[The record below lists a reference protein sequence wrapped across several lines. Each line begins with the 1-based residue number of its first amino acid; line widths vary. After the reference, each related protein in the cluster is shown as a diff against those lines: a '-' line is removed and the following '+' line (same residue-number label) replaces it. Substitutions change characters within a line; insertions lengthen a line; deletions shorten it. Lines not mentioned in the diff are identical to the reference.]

1 MTLNDESLLRKFEP
15 VVRYTN
21 GEHFFPCEVNEYVR
35 RASLWLY
42 KNNEEDKPIAAPG
55 ELNVQ
60 NLSGFQKANPGGA
73 LYLRF
78 VDEPLNA
85 IQYQRWLERS
95 DLPRF
100 QAYGRLARVGMLSRI
115 IDSFFTMS
123 LLVRGKVPGGTAAA
137 AQMKYEEMQK
147 ENPRRVYYGR
157 VLRVGGYTVLHYI
170 FFFAMNDWRST
181 FYGVNDHEADWEQIF
196 IYLAPDANDELQPQ
210 WVAYASH
217 DFSGDD
223 LRRRWDDPVLVKFG
237 QTHPVVFAGAG
248 SHASYFMQ
256 GEYLRDIQPDALK
269 PVQRGFEEVA
279 RFWRRTLNQGLAP
292 EKQSRAIL
300 GIPFVDY
307 ARGDGKSIGPGQDEE
322 WTPILIGDDTPW
334 VDGYRGLWGLETK
347 DVFGGERAPSGPK
360 YNRNGAVRS
369 SWYDPLGWAGLD
381 KVVPPRDAEKR
392 LETHLIELNNKETTL
407 EQKIED
413 TRERLRALALEVNAQ
428 SHFETSGGHEKGLQ
442 KRVGALENELKELQ
456 LERVQLV
463 ETQRAGKAQL
473 AKIKLGD
480 VGDPRAHLKHVELPA
495 PAPDKQARIAEF
507 WAAMSAG
514 LLLLSLV
521 GLLVFQPVQ
530 WLLGILIVLF
540 LFGGIDAA
548 LRGYLSRYLLNATII
563 LAFLTTLVL
572 LKEFWRLAL
581 IISVA
586 AIVFGMIRA
595 NLGEVRK
602 R

>member
-147 ENPRRVYYGR
+147 ENPCRVYYGR

-223 LRRRWDDPVLVKFG
+223 LRRRWDDPVLVKVG

-292 EKQSRAIL
+292 E
-300 GIPFVDY
+300 
-307 ARGDGKSIGPGQDEE
+307 
-322 WTPILIGDDTPW
+322 
-334 VDGYRGLWGLETK
+334 
-347 DVFGGERAPSGPK
+347 
-360 YNRNGAVRS
+360 
-369 SWYDPLGWAGLD
+369 
-381 KVVPPRDAEKR
+381 
-392 LETHLIELNNKETTL
+392 
-407 EQKIED
+407 
-413 TRERLRALALEVNAQ
+413 
-428 SHFETSGGHEKGLQ
+428 
-442 KRVGALENELKELQ
+442 
-456 LERVQLV
+456 
-463 ETQRAGKAQL
+463 
-473 AKIKLGD
+473 
-480 VGDPRAHLKHVELPA
+480 
-495 PAPDKQARIAEF
+495 
-507 WAAMSAG
+507 
-514 LLLLSLV
+514 
-521 GLLVFQPVQ
+521 
-530 WLLGILIVLF
+530 
-540 LFGGIDAA
+540 
-548 LRGYLSRYLLNATII
+548 
-563 LAFLTTLVL
+563 
-572 LKEFWRLAL
+572 
-581 IISVA
+581 
-586 AIVFGMIRA
+586 
-595 NLGEVRK
+595 
-602 R
+602 